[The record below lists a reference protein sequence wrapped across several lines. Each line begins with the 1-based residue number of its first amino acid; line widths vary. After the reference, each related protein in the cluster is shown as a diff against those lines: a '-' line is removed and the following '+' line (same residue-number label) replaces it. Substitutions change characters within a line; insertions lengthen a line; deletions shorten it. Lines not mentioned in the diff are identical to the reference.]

1 MRCRTICTTL
11 IDSLARHIVFISNHM
26 PNDSGE
32 KSMLPHR
39 PAGFWLPMT
48 FAGAAALVLS
58 AYVSLYR
65 DIHHDMVLVVVLLSC
80 GSYAFWQT
88 RDRGWRSVF
97 TVGGVVATLLLL
109 DMILLFPHLP
119 DQVFRAR
126 VVKGIAAGL
135 HLYRPLT
142 VACVFFTML
151 SMLVASVAHH
161 ALKRRLIASSV
172 SVVGVGLLITGMIAY
187 VRANPPV
194 REFAPPPPLGAS
206 TDEVLLSAE
215 NVPPE
220 WELDAIGKGSGKPE
234 AIVTKDIQY
243 GPHGWRNQLNLF
255 RPKSV
260 DKPVPVVV
268 YLHGGW
274 VIGDK
279 DGEGYQE
286 PWVDAL
292 LANGIAVAP
301 INYRLA
307 PSTYL
312 GGDPNGTLF
321 PMSLT

>member
-1 MRCRTICTTL
+1 MAGTNRLVWAPRPGWAEGTSVTPRETRQFEYGAVDARSHSFADSVSRSARLSRVRRYTDGPIGFAGPPAKGFCAMAVGLMPCRTICTKL
-11 IDSLARHIVFISNHM
+11 IDSLARHIVFISNHL

-48 FAGAAALVLS
+48 FAGAAVLVLS

-65 DIHHDMVLVVVLLSC
+65 DIQLDIVLVVVLFSC

-88 RDRGWRSVF
+88 RDRGWRSVC

-109 DMILLFPHLP
+109 DVILFFPHLP

-126 VVKGIAAGL
+126 VVKGIAAGF
-135 HLYRPLT
+135 HLYRPLA

-194 REFAPPPPLGAS
+194 RSFAAA
-206 TDEVLLSAE
+206 TV
-215 NVPPE
+215 
-220 WELDAIGKGSGKPE
+220 
-234 AIVTKDIQY
+234 
-243 GPHGWRNQLNLF
+243 R
-255 RPKSV
+255 SV
-260 DKPVPVVV
+260 D
-268 YLHGGW
+268 
-274 VIGDK
+274 
-279 DGEGYQE
+279 
-286 PWVDAL
+286 
-292 LANGIAVAP
+292 
-301 INYRLA
+301 
-307 PSTYL
+307 
-312 GGDPNGTLF
+312 
-321 PMSLT
+321 